1 MEKILLGA
9 TQRHLKDNA
18 IIRHSQHGFTKGK
31 SCLTNL
37 MAFYDKVTRL
47 VEEGKVVDV
56 VFLEFRKAFDP
67 VSHSILLDKLS
78 SWEMSRYTVC
88 WVKNWLKGTA
98 QRLPVNGATSGWRPV
113 ASGVPQGSTLG
124 PVLFKIFINDLHAGV
139 DCTISKFADGTK
151 LGGAA
156 DSLEG
161 QEALQ
166 KDLDRLEH
174 RATINGMK
182 LNKNKGHILHLDRA
196 MWDTSTDWER
206 SAWRAALQKGIR
218 GGLADSSLNRS
229 QQHALAAKRA
239 NRIPMCIKRS
249 ISSQ

>member
-1 MEKILLGA
+1 M
-9 TQRHLKDNA
+9 
-18 IIRHSQHGFTKGK
+18 
-31 SCLTNL
+31 
-37 MAFYDKVTRL
+37 
-47 VEEGKVVDV
+47 VDV

-98 QRLPVNGATSGWRPV
+98 QRVPVNGATSGWRPV
-113 ASGVPQGSTLG
+113 TSAVPQGSTLG

-166 KDLDRLEH
+166 KDLDRSGNHQWHEVEQEQRPHSAPGQSNVGHKYRLGEEWLESSP
-174 RATINGMK
+174 A
-182 LNKNKGHILHLDRA
+182 
-196 MWDTSTDWER
+196 ER
-206 SAWRAALQKGIR
+206 DL

-229 QQHALAAKRA
+229 QQRALAAKRA
-239 NRIPMCIKRS
+239 NRVPMCIKRS
-249 ISSQ
+249 ITSQ

>member
-1 MEKILLGA
+1 M
-9 TQRHLKDNA
+9 
-18 IIRHSQHGFTKGK
+18 
-31 SCLTNL
+31 
-37 MAFYDKVTRL
+37 
-47 VEEGKVVDV
+47 VDV

-98 QRLPVNGATSGWRPV
+98 QRVPVNGATSGWRPV
-113 ASGVPQGSTLG
+113 TSAVPQGSTLG

-166 KDLDRLEH
+166 KDLDRSEH

-206 SAWRAALQKGIR
+206 SGWRAALQKGIWGGWLTAASIGVSSVPWQPR
-218 GGLADSSLNRS
+218 GQTAS
-229 QQHALAAKRA
+229 
-239 NRIPMCIKRS
+239 
-249 ISSQ
+249 